1 MSISSIEDLSNELF
15 YDIFEYLDACK
26 IYYAFS
32 NLNYRFQQLI
42 NSSSLLL
49 KLKLDDSKSEK
60 IFMNNYQ
67 QILHLNKGQIF
78 SIHLWT
84 SKNTNQIIS
93 TFTIDSSFN
102 CLESFVFYA
111 IKSDVLISLL
121 PTLTCLPRLFSLTI
135 EIWSNIKDLGNIY
148 RLIFNLPK
156 LKYIK
161 FKAMESSDFNITIS
175 LPIATNEQISS
186 IEHLIIEHPCAFD
199 ELSAITSYTPHLH
212 HLKFLS
218 LTNRKVNIRRI
229 KPMILPNLTHLSIHI
244 YRKMSFNVFEI
255 FISKLN
261 SKIKILSLTTIFEDI
276 AYLDANRWENF
287 ILTKLPQLEK
297 FYFKYS
303 AYFEENYQT
312 PMYSGQRDQFIS
324 SFWLQRGW
332 ILDIE
337 VEDENIIYS
346 IRPYQKRWY
355 EYDTE
360 HKMINS
366 SDQLSKSIRLS
377 LDDVCPEQWTKTIF
391 INDYINHVLTL
402 TQIYHLEIH
411 KKIFTDKLMEILRLL
426 PGITTL
432 KIYSLSVLQ
441 QGDLSDDEI
450 EFLCILLPKNQIKKI
465 CFDHMKNMNEVYML
479 TLICSRINHLQI
491 KCINYMHA
499 QLLTGLILTEI
510 KNVSNSLLR
519 LLCFSIPEA
528 HDEMIEKLEKM
539 IDDKNLRF
547 DFTIKHVMD
556 KIFLQWK

>member
-297 FYFKYS
+297 FHFKYS
-303 AYFEENYQT
+303 VYLAEDYQT
-312 PMYSGQRDQFIS
+312 PIYVGQRDQFVS

-332 ILDIE
+332 ILGIE
-337 VEDENIIYS
+337 IEIENIIYS

-360 HKMINS
+360 HKMINT

-377 LDDVCPEQWTKTIF
+377 LDEVCPEQWTKTIF
-391 INDYINHVLTL
+391 INDYINHALAL
-402 TQIYHLEIH
+402 TQIYHLEIYA
-411 KKIFTDKLMEILRLL
+411 KIFTDKLMEILRLL
-426 PGITTL
+426 PGVTTL

-450 EFLCILLPKNQIKKI
+450 EFLCIRLPKNQIKKI
-465 CFDHMKNMNEVYML
+465 CFDNMKDMNEVYML

>member
-161 FKAMESSDFNITIS
+161 FKAMESNDFNITIS

-297 FYFKYS
+297 FHFKYS
-303 AYFEENYQT
+303 VYLAEDYQT
-312 PMYSGQRDQFIS
+312 PIYVGQRDQFVS

-332 ILDIE
+332 ILGIE
-337 VEDENIIYS
+337 IEIENIIYS

-360 HKMINS
+360 HKMINT

-377 LDDVCPEQWTKTIF
+377 LDEVCPEQWTKTIF
-391 INDYINHVLTL
+391 INDYINHALAL
-402 TQIYHLEIH
+402 TQIYHLEIYA
-411 KKIFTDKLMEILRLL
+411 KIFTDKLMEILRLL
-426 PGITTL
+426 PGVTTL

-450 EFLCILLPKNQIKKI
+450 EFLCIRLPKNQIKKI
-465 CFDHMKNMNEVYML
+465 CFDNMKDMNEVYML

-556 KIFLQWK
+556 KIYLQWK

>member
-32 NLNYRFQQLI
+32 NLNYRFQKLI

-297 FYFKYS
+297 FHFKYS
-303 AYFEENYQT
+303 VYLAEDYQT
-312 PMYSGQRDQFIS
+312 PIYVGQRDQFVS

-332 ILDIE
+332 ILGIE
-337 VEDENIIYS
+337 IEIENIIYS

-360 HKMINS
+360 HKMINT

-377 LDDVCPEQWTKTIF
+377 LDEVCPEQWTKTIF
-391 INDYINHVLTL
+391 INDYINHALAL
-402 TQIYHLEIH
+402 TQIYHLEIYA
-411 KKIFTDKLMEILRLL
+411 KIFTDKLMEILRLL
-426 PGITTL
+426 PGVTTL

-450 EFLCILLPKNQIKKI
+450 EFLCIRLPKNQIKKI
-465 CFDHMKNMNEVYML
+465 CFDNMKDMNEVYML

>member
-15 YDIFEYLDACK
+15 YEIFEYLDACK

-32 NLNYRFQQLI
+32 NLNYRFQKLI

-84 SKNTNQIIS
+84 SENTNQIIS
-93 TFTIDSSFN
+93 TVTIDSSFN
-102 CLESFVFYA
+102 CLESLVFYG

-121 PTLTCLPRLFSLTI
+121 PTLTCLSRLFLLTI

-156 LKYIK
+156 LKYIN
-161 FKAMESSDFNITIS
+161 FRAMESSDDITIS
-175 LPIATNEQISS
+175 LPIVINEQISS
-186 IEHLIIEHPCAFD
+186 IEHLIMEHPCAFD
-199 ELSAITSYTPHLH
+199 ELSAITSYTPNLH

-218 LTNRKVNIRRI
+218 LTNRKVNIKSI
-229 KPMILPNLTHLSIHI
+229 KPMILPNLIHLSIHI

-261 SKIKILSLTTIFEDI
+261 SKIKVLSLTTIFEDI

-312 PMYSGQRDQFIS
+312 PMYFGQRDQFVS

-332 ILDIE
+332 ILEIE

-360 HKMINS
+360 HNMINS

-377 LDDVCPEQWTKTIF
+377 LDEVCPERWTKTMF
-391 INDYINHVLTL
+391 IHDYINHVLTL

-426 PGITTL
+426 PGVTTL

-441 QGDLSDDEI
+441 QGNLSDDEI
-450 EFLCILLPKNQIKKI
+450 EFLYILLPKNQIKKI
-465 CFDHMKNMNEVYML
+465 CFDNMKDMNEVYML

-491 KCINYMHA
+491 KCINYMYA
-499 QLLTGLILTEI
+499 QLLTKLILTEI

-539 IDDKNLRF
+539 IGDKNLRF

-556 KIFLQWK
+556 KIYLQWK

>member
-161 FKAMESSDFNITIS
+161 FKAMESNDFNITIS

-297 FYFKYS
+297 FHFKYS
-303 AYFEENYQT
+303 VYLAEDYQT
-312 PMYSGQRDQFIS
+312 PIYVGQRDQFVS

-332 ILDIE
+332 ILGIE
-337 VEDENIIYS
+337 IEIENIIYS

-360 HKMINS
+360 HKMINT

-377 LDDVCPEQWTKTIF
+377 LDEVCPEQWTKTIF
-391 INDYINHVLTL
+391 INDYINHALAL
-402 TQIYHLEIH
+402 TQIYHLEIYA
-411 KKIFTDKLMEILRLL
+411 KIFTDKLMEILRLL
-426 PGITTL
+426 PGVTTL

-450 EFLCILLPKNQIKKI
+450 EFLCIRLPKNQIKKI
-465 CFDHMKNMNEVYML
+465 CFDNMKDMNEVYML

-556 KIFLQWK
+556 TIYLQWK

>member
-15 YDIFEYLDACK
+15 YEIFEYLDACK

-32 NLNYRFQQLI
+32 NLNYRFQKLI

-67 QILHLNKGQIF
+67 QILHFNKGQIF

-84 SKNTNQIIS
+84 SENTNQIIS

-111 IKSDVLISLL
+111 IKSNVLISLL

-261 SKIKILSLTTIFEDI
+261 SKIKVLSLTTIFEDI

-312 PMYSGQRDQFIS
+312 PMYFGQRDQFVS

-332 ILDIE
+332 ILEIE

-360 HKMINS
+360 HKMINT

-377 LDDVCPEQWTKTIF
+377 LDEVCPEQWTKTIF
-391 INDYINHVLTL
+391 INDYINHALAL
-402 TQIYHLEIH
+402 TQIYHLEIYA
-411 KKIFTDKLMEILRLL
+411 KIFTDKLMEILRLL
-426 PGITTL
+426 PGVTTL

-556 KIFLQWK
+556 TIYLQWK

>member
-15 YDIFEYLDACK
+15 YEIFGYLDACK

-32 NLNYRFQQLI
+32 KLNYRFQKLI

-49 KLKLDDSKSEK
+49 KLKLDNSKSEK

-84 SKNTNQIIS
+84 SENTNQIIS

-102 CLESFVFYA
+102 CLESLVFYA
-111 IKSDVLISLL
+111 IKSDLLISLL
-121 PTLTCLPRLFSLTI
+121 PTLTCLSRLFSLTI

-148 RLIFNLPK
+148 QLIFNLPK
-156 LKYIK
+156 LKYIN
-161 FKAMESSDFNITIS
+161 FRAMESNEDIIIS

-186 IEHLIIEHPCAFD
+186 IEYLIMEHPCAFD
-199 ELSAITSYTPHLH
+199 ELSAITSYTPNLH

-218 LTNRKVNIRRI
+218 LTHRKVDITSI
-229 KPMILPNLTHLSIHI
+229 KPMILPNLKHLSIHI

-303 AYFEENYQT
+303 AYFAEDYQT

-360 HKMINS
+360 HKMINT

-377 LDDVCPEQWTKTIF
+377 LDD
-391 INDYINHVLTL
+391 
-402 TQIYHLEIH
+402 
-411 KKIFTDKLMEILRLL
+411 
-426 PGITTL
+426 
-432 KIYSLSVLQ
+432 
-441 QGDLSDDEI
+441 
-450 EFLCILLPKNQIKKI
+450 
-465 CFDHMKNMNEVYML
+465 
-479 TLICSRINHLQI
+479 
-491 KCINYMHA
+491 
-499 QLLTGLILTEI
+499 
-510 KNVSNSLLR
+510 
-519 LLCFSIPEA
+519 
-528 HDEMIEKLEKM
+528 
-539 IDDKNLRF
+539 
-547 DFTIKHVMD
+547 
-556 KIFLQWK
+556 

>member
-32 NLNYRFQQLI
+32 NLNYRFQKLI

-426 PGITTL
+426 PGVTTL

-556 KIFLQWK
+556 TIYLQWK

>member
-111 IKSDVLISLL
+111 IKSNVLISLL

-297 FYFKYS
+297 FHFKYS
-303 AYFEENYQT
+303 VYLAEDYQT
-312 PMYSGQRDQFIS
+312 PIYVGQRDQFVS

-332 ILDIE
+332 ILGIE
-337 VEDENIIYS
+337 IEIENIIYS

-360 HKMINS
+360 HKMINT

-377 LDDVCPEQWTKTIF
+377 LDEVCPEQWTKTIF
-391 INDYINHVLTL
+391 INDYINHALAL
-402 TQIYHLEIH
+402 TQIYHLEIYA
-411 KKIFTDKLMEILRLL
+411 KIFTDKLMEILRLL
-426 PGITTL
+426 PGVTTL

-450 EFLCILLPKNQIKKI
+450 EFLCIRLPKNQIKKI
-465 CFDHMKNMNEVYML
+465 CFDNMKDMNEVYML

-556 KIFLQWK
+556 KIYLQWK

>member
-1 MSISSIEDLSNELF
+1 
-15 YDIFEYLDACK
+15 
-26 IYYAFS
+26 
-32 NLNYRFQQLI
+32 
-42 NSSSLLL
+42 
-49 KLKLDDSKSEK
+49 
-60 IFMNNYQ
+60 
-67 QILHLNKGQIF
+67 
-78 SIHLWT
+78 
-84 SKNTNQIIS
+84 
-93 TFTIDSSFN
+93 
-102 CLESFVFYA
+102 
-111 IKSDVLISLL
+111 
-121 PTLTCLPRLFSLTI
+121 
-135 EIWSNIKDLGNIY
+135 
-148 RLIFNLPK
+148 
-156 LKYIK
+156 
-161 FKAMESSDFNITIS
+161 
-175 LPIATNEQISS
+175 
-186 IEHLIIEHPCAFD
+186 
-199 ELSAITSYTPHLH
+199 
-212 HLKFLS
+212 
-218 LTNRKVNIRRI
+218 
-229 KPMILPNLTHLSIHI
+229 
-244 YRKMSFNVFEI
+244 
-255 FISKLN
+255 
-261 SKIKILSLTTIFEDI
+261 
-276 AYLDANRWENF
+276 
-287 ILTKLPQLEK
+287 
-297 FYFKYS
+297 
-303 AYFEENYQT
+303 
-312 PMYSGQRDQFIS
+312 MYSGQRDQFIS

-426 PGITTL
+426 PGVTTL

-491 KCINYMHA
+491 K
-499 QLLTGLILTEI
+499 
-510 KNVSNSLLR
+510 S
-519 LLCFSIPEA
+519 

-556 KIFLQWK
+556 TIYLQWK